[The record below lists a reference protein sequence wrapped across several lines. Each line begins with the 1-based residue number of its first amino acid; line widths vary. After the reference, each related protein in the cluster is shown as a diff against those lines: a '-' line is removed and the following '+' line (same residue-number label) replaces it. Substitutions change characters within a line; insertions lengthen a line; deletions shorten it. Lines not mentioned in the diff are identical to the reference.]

1 MNDRTDKE
9 ILELID
15 AWSRS
20 LVPEQAG
27 FIRGLADLEPE
38 IRPLIAEH
46 VHDYD
51 EILPTLLMS
60 DIARWV
66 TRVARDHEDPPARL
80 APLFAR
86 LEDAWG
92 DGQNPVSDLIAVSFV
107 ENIFDESEVVKL
119 LGPKL
124 ARHYRIHTGQ
134 EKVRSDEKRP
144 IPNIVEQVLKKLGR
158 S

>member
-15 AWSRS
+15 TWSRT
-20 LVPEQAG
+20 LVPEQAQ
-27 FIRGLADLEPE
+27 FIRDLANLEPE

-46 VHDYD
+46 VNDYD
-51 EILPTLLMS
+51 EILPTMLMG

-66 TRVARDHEDPPARL
+66 VRSVQESADPASRF
-80 APLFAR
+80 APFFNR
-86 LEDAWG
+86 LEQAWG

-107 ENIFDESEVVKL
+107 ENIFDEPGVVEL

-124 ARHYRIHTGQ
+124 TRYYRIYTGQ
-134 EKVRSDEKRP
+134 DKIRHDEMRP
-144 IPNIVEQVLKKLGR
+144 VPGVLKQVLKKLRR